1 MISPIEA
8 KELFIN
14 KFNIDD
20 YCSKLDESIK
30 HNISSDSCTS
40 DEVVRGFIF
49 ENIPVPVLKE
59 IAKKYID
66 AGWNIVYYRFI
77 NDEPP
82 MCDFIMAMDKLPAY
96 EVKLYKVEYNLTH
109 CIEQMEDC

>member
-20 YCSKLDESIK
+20 YCRQLDKSIK
-30 HNISSDSCTS
+30 YNISSDSCTS

-77 NDEPP
+77 NDKPP
-82 MCDFIMAMDKLPAY
+82 TCDFIMAMDRLPEY
-96 EVKLYKVEYNLTH
+96 EVKLYKAECNPTH
-109 CIEQMEDC
+109 FIVDC

>member
-8 KELFIN
+8 KELFMN

-20 YCSKLDESIK
+20 YCRQLDESIK
-30 HNISSDSCTS
+30 CNISSDSCTS

-82 MCDFIMAMDKLPAY
+82 MCDFIMAMDRLPAY
-96 EVKLYKVEYNLTH
+96 EVKSYKVECNPTH
-109 CIEQMEDC
+109 FIVDC